1 VALDSF
7 VDRYI
12 RLLSSK
18 IQTEHEIL
26 AAKDFKHKSEFTKV
40 QGRLQGF
47 KEALQLLKSVP
58 EDD

>member
-1 VALDSF
+1 MAS
-7 VDRYI
+7 DRFWEQYI
-12 RLLSSK
+12 RLLNAR
-18 IQTEHEIL
+18 IQTEQEVL
-26 AAKDFKHKSEFTKV
+26 AAKDFGHRAEFTKV